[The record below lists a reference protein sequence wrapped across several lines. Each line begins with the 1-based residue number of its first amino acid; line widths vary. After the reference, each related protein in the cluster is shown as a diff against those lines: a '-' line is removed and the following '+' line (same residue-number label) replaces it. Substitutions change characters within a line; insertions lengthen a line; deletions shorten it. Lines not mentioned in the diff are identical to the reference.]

1 MLLDKDN
8 IEEVEFITEG
18 RKKPLNEIQEKML
31 EKQIQYIRSHPD
43 LYYDEIT
50 RIEVASR
57 FKQLIELD
65 ETEGLTKM
73 KKKLEVF
80 GVDKEP
86 HRMA

>member
-1 MLLDKDN
+1 
-8 IEEVEFITEG
+8 
-18 RKKPLNEIQEKML
+18 ML
-31 EKQIQYIRSHPD
+31 EKQIQY
-43 LYYDEIT
+43 YDEMT

-57 FKQLIELD
+57 FKQLIQLD

-73 KKKLEVF
+73 RKKLEVF